1 MAFLRIVRPQISADL
16 YDAITAGINVTSN
29 HPPGLILH
37 AAGEGDGSW
46 HIVEVW
52 DSEEYARQFDAEI
65 LVPAIEAA
73 TGGPP
78 PGDAPTVSF
87 ELHQLVTP

>member
-1 MAFLRIVRPQISADL
+1 MAFLRVVRPAIDADL
-16 YDAITAGINVTSN
+16 YDAITTRINVTSN
-29 HPPGLILH
+29 HPRGLIMH
-37 AAGEGDGSW
+37 AAGEANGSW

-52 DSEEYARQFDAEI
+52 DSEEYAQQFDAEI
-65 LVPAIEAA
+65 LIPAIEAA
-73 TGGPP
+73 TGSPP